1 MTSKPKVRGGIVG
14 SGFAANLHYE
24 GIRRVYG
31 TDIDLAGVFSPTA
44 DNAQRFAGRHG
55 LRTFSS
61 LEALLDEV
69 QVVHVCASP
78 AAHEA
83 ITVAALAARRAC
95 HCREAADGMVRRWHC
110 RFPCRPASSMQRAL
124 DGALASIDRMLAA
137 EAKSK
142 AMILYAENWVYAPAI
157 QKEREIIEK
166 TSAQVLWMHG
176 EEAHSGSHSKAYGFW
191 RLNGGGAL
199 IGKGVHPLTAALY
212 LKRVEGRA
220 RNGRPI
226 RPAAVS
232 ARMHSLTRLDG
243 FADRG
248 FLRTDYHDVED
259 FSSTHVVF
267 EDGTV
272 ADIFASE
279 IVMGGIHNWLEVMAN
294 NHRAVCNI
302 NPNTAMQTYN
312 PSEDQFRDI
321 YVVEKIGTKQGWAPT
336 APDEDFITGFPQEI
350 EAFYR
355 SAADRRTARERWP
368 PGCRLHLHGLQR
380 LPVGRAQR
388 RRGGGARVLRPAAL
402 SADGLEQAEDA
413 ARHEDDEENEQ
424 DAVDGI
430 GGTDEVGA
438 EPHAQT
444 FRQRQREQRSDRRA
458 EQGIHAA
465 GNGGEYDLQRH
476 GDARHRLRI
485 EIQEIL
491 GEQGAAERGQR
502 GADDGDA
509 HLFPQHVDP
518 HRGRGFLVLRD
529 RLQRFAPDAAVDAA
543 PDGKPRQPNDEGNEI
558 EVRVVRELERVPGMA
573 RRLLR
578 HAERPAVMSRSATM
592 NRSPTSPSAS
602 VTRAK

>member
-1 MTSKPKVRGGIVG
+1 VASKPKVRSGIVG

-24 GIRRVYG
+24 GIHRVYG
-31 TDIDLAGVFSPTA
+31 TDVDLVGIFSQTPA
-44 DNAQRFAGRHG
+44 NARRFAEPRG
-55 LRTFSS
+55 LRTFAS

-69 QVVHVCASP
+69 EVVHVCASP

-83 ITVAALAARRAC
+83 VAVAALGRGVHAVV
-95 HCREAADGMVRRWHC
+95 EKPLTGWFGDGTPDFHISGVPMT
-110 RFPCRPASSMQRAL
+110 QAL
-124 DGALASIDRMLAA
+124 EGALASIDRMLEA
-137 EAKSK
+137 EAKSR

-166 TSAQVLWMHG
+166 TQAQVLWMHG

-220 RNGRPI
+220 RLGRPI

-232 ARMHSLTRLDG
+232 ARMHNLTRLEG

-259 FSSTHVVF
+259 FSATHVVF

-294 NHRAVCNI
+294 NHRAQCNI

-312 PSEDQFRDI
+312 PAEAQFRDV

-355 SAADRRTARERWP
+355 SAATGEP
-368 PGCRLHLHGLQR
+368 PESDSRL
-380 LPVGRAQR
+380 
-388 RRGGGARVLRPAAL
+388 AADCISTVYSAYL
-402 SADGLEQAEDA
+402 SAE
-413 ARHEDDEENEQ
+413 RK
-424 DAVDGI
+424 
-430 GGTDEVGA
+430 GA
-438 EPHAQT
+438 EVPV
-444 FRQRQREQRSDRRA
+444 RA
-458 EQGIHAA
+458 H
-465 GNGGEYDLQRH
+465 
-476 GDARHRLRI
+476 
-485 EIQEIL
+485 
-491 GEQGAAERGQR
+491 
-502 GADDGDA
+502 
-509 HLFPQHVDP
+509 
-518 HRGRGFLVLRD
+518 
-529 RLQRFAPDAAVDAA
+529 
-543 PDGKPRQPNDEGNEI
+543 
-558 EVRVVRELERVPGMA
+558 
-573 RRLLR
+573 
-578 HAERPAVMSRSATM
+578 
-592 NRSPTSPSAS
+592 
-602 VTRAK
+602 